1 MKNEKKFA
9 FLVRKSQAALYA
21 SCLKSLQ
28 ALCLP
33 AGYEAELFTLTAEA
47 PYAAQA
53 NRALSLSDAK
63 YKIYINDDLRLV
75 YAHLLEDLPAIF
87 ENESIGMVGALGS
100 RSLPTDG
107 NVLGADDKQGAVY
120 VPAKTGL
127 SELRFGEGE
136 DAAAATASVRF
147 VLPSFFATQEDLPW
161 DESCATQ
168 YYAVLA
174 QCRGFEKARRRLVV
188 PLPQPIWCAYQSQN
202 ISFDAADDDHE
213 RFFARYHP
221 YIKGREADSGQNTLY
236 ACGEG
241 AQLPCP

>member
-9 FLVRKSQAALYA
+9 FLVRKSNEALYD

-28 ALCLP
+28 SLRLP

-47 PYAAQA
+47 PYAVQA
-53 NRALSLSDAK
+53 NKALALSDAK

-120 VPAKTGL
+120 VPAKTRL
-127 SELRFGEGE
+127 SELRPAFVLCDAGRSAVGRELRDAVLCRARAMPRLRE
-136 DAAAATASVRF
+136 SRAPYCRALAAAYMVRLSVTEYF
-147 VLPSFFATQEDLPW
+147 V
-161 DESCATQ
+161 
-168 YYAVLA
+168 
-174 QCRGFEKARRRLVV
+174 
-188 PLPQPIWCAYQSQN
+188 
-202 ISFDAADDDHE
+202 
-213 RFFARYHP
+213 
-221 YIKGREADSGQNTLY
+221 
-236 ACGEG
+236 
-241 AQLPCP
+241 

>member
-9 FLVRKSQAALYA
+9 FLVRKSNEALYD

-28 ALCLP
+28 SLRLP
-33 AGYEAELFTLTAEA
+33 AGYEAELFTLAAEA

-53 NRALSLSDAK
+53 NRALALSNAK

-75 YAHLLEDLPAIF
+75 YAHLLADLLTIF

-120 VPAKTGL
+120 VPAKKGL

-136 DAAAATASVRF
+136 EASPQATASVRF

-161 DESCATQ
+161 NESCETQ

-174 QCRGFEKARRRLVV
+174 QCRGFEKAGRRLVV
-188 PLPQPIWCAYQSQN
+188 PLPQPMRLSVTEY
-202 ISFDAADDDHE
+202 FV
-213 RFFARYHP
+213 
-221 YIKGREADSGQNTLY
+221 
-236 ACGEG
+236 
-241 AQLPCP
+241 